1 MLPPTPGTTLASRG
15 NHRINSSASVSAF
28 QTLSGEAAISVSSV
42 IERVSVSARI
52 MLHLLQR
59 WMFEWMVLT
68 GLCRHT
74 LGDKRDA
81 QNAIV
86 ERIRDQEIAV
96 GIEVDRARPA

>member
-1 MLPPTPGTTLASRG
+1 
-15 NHRINSSASVSAF
+15 
-28 QTLSGEAAISVSSV
+28 
-42 IERVSVSARI
+42 
-52 MLHLLQR
+52 
-59 WMFEWMVLT
+59 MFEWMVLT

-96 GIEVDRARPA
+96 GIEV